1 VRGSDPESVASAIPA
16 APGPP
21 AGRAL
26 GRTVLGVVFVTILID
41 FIGFSVLFPVLPLYA
56 DRLGATPF
64 QVGLILTLY
73 ALAQLLFLPVWG
85 WVSDRVGRRP
95 VILLSLFGTAVSF
108 LLLAGAQSV
117 AAIYVARVL
126 AGLFAASIGTA
137 QAVVTDVT
145 SPAERA
151 GGMGVLGVA
160 FGAGMVVGPV
170 LGGFLAAW
178 HPLLPFYAIAALAV
192 ANLMVAW
199 RFLPESRRAP
209 AQPPD
214 WKALARCFVPAPAR
228 LVLAVHER
236 RIGLYLYLFLHFFM
250 SFAVLESMITLYL
263 GRRFGADEIDAALIF
278 AWIGIVLVVTQG
290 LLLRRLVPALGEFR
304 LVLVGLGLMSAGL
317 FAVAV
322 APSYAWFFAIG
333 TVIAVGNG
341 LAFPTFTSLYSK
353 ACEAHQ
359 AGELLGQGQSMA
371 TTGRIVGPLW
381 AGLAMGTLGLAAP
394 FLVAA
399 ALMLAGL
406 VVFAAARRLLVDEA
420 EFR

>member
-1 VRGSDPESVASAIPA
+1 
-16 APGPP
+16 
-21 AGRAL
+21 
-26 GRTVLGVVFVTILID
+26 VLGVVFVTILID

-56 DRLGATPF
+56 DRLGATPL

-95 VILLSLFGTAVSF
+95 VILVSLLGTALSF

-117 AAIYVARVL
+117 GTIYAARVL
-126 AGLFAASIGTA
+126 AGFFAASIGTA

-151 GGMGVLGVA
+151 GGMGVIGVA
-160 FGAGMVVGPV
+160 FGAGMVVGPM

-178 HPLLPFYAIAALAV
+178 HELLPFYAIAGLAV
-192 ANLMVAW
+192 ANLLVAW
-199 RFLPESRRAP
+199 RFLPESKRATT
-209 AQPPD
+209 APPD
-214 WKALARCFVPAPAR
+214 WRALARCFVPTPVR
-228 LVLAVHER
+228 LALAVHER
-236 RIGLYLYLFLHFFM
+236 RIGLYLYLFLHFFTA
-250 SFAVLESMITLYL
+250 FAVLESMITLYL
-263 GRRFGADEIDAALIF
+263 GHRFAADEIDAALVF
-278 AWIGIVLVVTQG
+278 AWIGIVLVLTQAW
-290 LLLRRLVPALGEFR
+290 LLRRLIPAVGEFR
-304 LVLVGLGLMSAGL
+304 LVIVGLGLMSLGL
-317 FAVAV
+317 LGVAL

-333 TVIAVGNG
+333 TVTAVGNG

-359 AGELLGQGQSMA
+359 AGELLGQSQSMA

-381 AGLAMGTLGLAAP
+381 AGLVMGTVGLAAP
-394 FLVAA
+394 FLIAG

-406 VVFAAARRLLVDEA
+406 AIVVGTRRLLVE
-420 EFR
+420 E